1 MADQLEHA
9 LKAVLDILADI
20 RYQEWPPLDLD
31 ADRMDKVL
39 RNGEQALAAAKRQ
52 RLKKKAEME
61 DAEFA
66 IGVFQVAST
75 SPNVTPKR
83 KQWCRRQI
91 EEYQRRLN
99 ELRGD
104 P

>member
-1 MADQLEHA
+1 M
-9 LKAVLDILADI
+9 
-20 RYQEWPPLDLD
+20 D
-31 ADRMDKVL
+31 ADDVR
-39 RNGEQALAAAKRQ
+39 RQ
-52 RLKKKAEME
+52 ECSGPSFSRPPKHE

-99 ELRGD
+99 ELRED